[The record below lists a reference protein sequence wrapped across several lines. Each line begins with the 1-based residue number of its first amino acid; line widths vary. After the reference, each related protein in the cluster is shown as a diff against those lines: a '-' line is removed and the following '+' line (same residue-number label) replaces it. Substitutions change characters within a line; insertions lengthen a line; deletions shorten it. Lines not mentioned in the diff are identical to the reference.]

1 MTLLTLE
8 NIPNIPIEIQENV
21 LDLALRVK
29 ANGEPA
35 RIFVSKREHLG
46 FSGDDKIVIVWDSPN
61 SDYGESFTT
70 KYFQMETPGILTWGE
85 AGQITIEAIE

>member
-1 MTLLTLE
+1 MRKIIIDEIPQISVE
-8 NIPNIPIEIQENV
+8 NQETFLN
-21 LDLALRVK
+21 LALRVK
-29 ANGEPA
+29 ANDELA
-35 RIFVSKREHLG
+35 KIFISKREHLG

>member
-1 MTLLTLE
+1 MNYISL
-8 NIPNIPIEIQENV
+8 NMIPEITADNQESI
-21 LDLALRVK
+21 LDLALKVR

-70 KYFQMETPGILTWGE
+70 KYFQMEKPGILTWGE
-85 AGQITIEAIE
+85 AGQITIAAIE